1 MAVSI
6 GYTIIVVILVGRICR
21 MDDTVARERDQ
32 LSSLDLD
39 IVLCASEFYLWLRR
53 WQPWCIGKVMH
64 TTKQKLE
71 DNMKAA

>member
-1 MAVSI
+1 
-6 GYTIIVVILVGRICR
+6 

-32 LSSLDLD
+32 LSSLDPD
-39 IVLCASEFYLWLRR
+39 IVLCASGFYLWLRR
-53 WQPWCIGKVMH
+53 WQRWCIGKVMH